1 MNISTFDIEGLI
13 LIEPKVFKDDRGY
26 FFESFNE
33 KTYGEILGNVRFVQ
47 DNISESKKNV
57 LRGLHF
63 QTPPHPQGKLVSVIK
78 GRVLDV
84 ALDLRTSSSTYG
96 KYQVIE
102 LSEKDTF
109 QFWIPPGFAHG
120 FLALE
125 DDTLFSYKCTD
136 FYAPAN
142 EKTLLWND
150 PAIGIDWKVNN
161 PIISDKDKL
170 GEDFSTFVSPFI

>member
-1 MNISTFDIEGLI
+1 MKISTFDIEGLI
-13 LIEPKVFKDDRGY
+13 LIEPRVFKDDRGY

-33 KTYGEILGNVRFVQ
+33 KTYKEILGNVRFVQ

-63 QTPPHPQGKLVSVIK
+63 QTPPRPQGKLVSVLRGK
-78 GRVLDV
+78 VLDV
-84 ALDLRTSSSTYG
+84 AVDLRKGSSTYG
-96 KYQVIE
+96 KHQIIE
-102 LSEKDTF
+102 LSANDHY

-125 DDTLFSYKCTD
+125 ENTVFSYKCTD
-136 FYAPAN
+136 FYSPEN

-150 PAIGIDWKVNN
+150 ESLAIDWKLDK
-161 PIISDKDKL
+161 PIISEKDKI
-170 GEDFSTFVSPFI
+170 GEDFRTFVSPFN